1 MAGTTNRTPGTDRTG
16 GTEAAGGTKPAGTP
30 AFDYRL
36 GIIGAGGIGTIHAD
50 TSARAG
56 ITLVAVCDADAGRAK
71 AMATAR
77 GAAHVFTDPAALFA
91 SGTVD
96 AVVVAVPND
105 LHVPLAVAALESG
118 HDVLLEKPMSTTVA
132 GCVPLVAAAA
142 RTDRLV
148 QLNFV
153 TRQSAAVRTMLPVI
167 ASGALG
173 EIYHV
178 SACMVRQRGVPGLGR
193 WFTSK
198 QRSGGGVL
206 IDLGVHIVDLV
217 MHLTGNA
224 TPVRANATTRC
235 MFAKN
240 IGAYEFDEMW
250 AGPPDRAGVCDVEDS
265 AHGTVH
271 FKGGM
276 TADVHVAWASNV
288 APGVLPE
295 GVVLFGDR
303 ASCHIDP
310 WNGVARLMEGRAA
323 HVHEQRV
330 PVDSKNVWDDA
341 WLDQHRA
348 FADIVTNRTPPSAT
362 IRHGVTA
369 QRILEAMYR
378 SSDADGAIVDV

>member
-1 MAGTTNRTPGTDRTG
+1 MAGTTNTGRGT
-16 GTEAAGGTKPAGTP
+16 AAGEDSAL
-30 AFDYRL
+30 DYRL

-50 TSARAG
+50 TSSRAG
-56 ITLVAVCDADAGRAK
+56 ISLAAVCDADAGRAK
-71 AMATAR
+71 AMADAH
-77 GAAHVFTDPAALFA
+77 GAAHVFSDPSALFA
-91 SGTVD
+91 SKTVD

-105 LHVPLAVAALESG
+105 LHVPLAIAALESG

-132 GCVPLVAAAA
+132 GCAPLVAAASK
-142 RTDRLV
+142 TDRLV

-153 TRQSAAVRTMLPVI
+153 TRQSAAVRAMRPII

-217 MHLTGNA
+217 MHLTGNT
-224 TPVRANATTRC
+224 TPVRASATCRC

-240 IGAYEFDEMW
+240 IGEYKFDEMW
-250 AGPPDRAGVCDVEDS
+250 AGPPDPGGVCDVEDS

-271 FKGGM
+271 FADGM

-288 APGVLPE
+288 AAGVLPE

-323 HVHEQRV
+323 HVHESRI
-330 PVDSKNVWDDA
+330 PVESMNVWDDA

-362 IRHGVTA
+362 IQHGVTA
-369 QRILEAMYR
+369 QRVLEAMYR
-378 SSDADGAIVDV
+378 SSDANSTLMDV